1 MIRIILFL
9 FLVAVIFLFATSF
22 AEEGT
27 FPVADESHGVII
39 EESTPSPSPSPY
51 FDADEADIDDTID
64 IVPTV
69 AIVTSSIILAV
80 LFLLAFIIGYRKH
93 SDTEVRFWQRYR
105 QRGE

>member
-1 MIRIILFL
+1 MMRLVLFL
-9 FLVAVIFLFATSF
+9 FLVAVIFLFAISF
-22 AEEGT
+22 AESSMI
-27 FPVADESHGVII
+27 PVVDESQGVII
-39 EESTPSPSPSPY
+39 EQSTPSPSPSPY

-80 LFLLAFIIGYRKH
+80 LFLLAFVIGYRKH